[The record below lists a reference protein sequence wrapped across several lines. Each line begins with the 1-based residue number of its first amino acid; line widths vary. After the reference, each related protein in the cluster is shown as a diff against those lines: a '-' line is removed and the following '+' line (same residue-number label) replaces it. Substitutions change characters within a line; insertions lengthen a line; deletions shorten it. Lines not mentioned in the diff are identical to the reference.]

1 MNKIEKLSNGALA
14 FLTRNGTKMAVF
26 PQMVVT
32 DEELATLTVERGE
45 VSYSIRELTLHT
57 VKAPEPIKEEP
68 APVAAAPAPTAKS
81 KKIVIPESNK
91 VLS

>member
-14 FLTRNGTKMAVF
+14 FITRNGAKMAVF
-26 PQMVVT
+26 PQMSLN
-32 DEELATLTVERGE
+32 DEELTTLVVARGE

-57 VKAPEPIKEEP
+57 VKAPEPAKEEP
-68 APVAAAPAPTAKS
+68 APVSSVPAPTPKA
-81 KKIVIPESNK
+81 KKIIIPESNK

>member
-14 FLTRNGTKMAVF
+14 FITRNGNKMAVF
-26 PQMVVT
+26 PQMVLN

-68 APVAAAPAPTAKS
+68 APVVAAPAPTAKS